1 VIKPA
6 VSRVAKRCRCAV
18 GLIYLDNG
26 QRGGIISL
34 TDFFCDPSAKDIERR
49 RGMNRRFFVTA
60 IAALAVVSIALCGC
74 KGKVE
79 APAEEGRVEATATEA
94 APQSDVMLA
103 ADMKAQQ
110 VAVEPA
116 QSVATET
123 IPPTAAVQQAAGKA
137 QAAAAAPVT
146 DRNKDVQTALKN
158 AGFYTGSVDGK
169 VGPKTKSAIQEFQK
183 AKGLKVDSKVGP
195 KTWAELEKYLLK
207 Q

>member
-1 VIKPA
+1 
-6 VSRVAKRCRCAV
+6 
-18 GLIYLDNG
+18 
-26 QRGGIISL
+26 
-34 TDFFCDPSAKDIERR
+34 
-49 RGMNRRFFVTA
+49 MNRRFFVTA
-60 IAALAVVSIALCGC
+60 IAALAVVSIALYGC